1 MKRLKD
7 LITLKER
14 VAGVTELKKQIDK
27 ADIDR
32 FDLEDKITLMWC
44 TETDID
50 TVYKYLMDIDAD
62 IDTVGNALLGLKV
75 IHTARVTELWDV
87 FTTLVHNGAFI
98 NKNDLSSLATLQEE
112 NRNLA
117 KQVEEAYENCESIV
131 RYEGLGPGQS
141 QQGMSLREQL
151 ANAIKLKA
159 EDVLTK

>member
-1 MKRLKD
+1 
-7 LITLKER
+7 
-14 VAGVTELKKQIDK
+14 VTELKKQIDK

-87 FTTLVHNGAFI
+87 FTTLIHNGAFI
-98 NKNDLSSLATLQEE
+98 NKNDLSTLAALQEE
-112 NRNLA
+112 NRDLA
-117 KQVEEAYENCESIV
+117 RQLEEAYENCESIV

-141 QQGMSLREQL
+141 QQGMSLRDQL

>member
-1 MKRLKD
+1 M
-7 LITLKER
+7 
-14 VAGVTELKKQIDK
+14 VGVTEGNTKVIKLKKDIDK
-27 ADIDR
+27 ADTDR

-50 TVYKYLMDIDAD
+50 TIYKYLMDIDAD

-87 FTTLVHNGAFI
+87 FTTLIHNGAFMCKG
-98 NKNDLSSLATLQEE
+98 NLSTLATLQEE

-117 KQVEEAYENCESIV
+117 RQLEEAYENCESIV

-141 QQGMSLREQL
+141 QQGLSLREQL

-159 EDVLTK
+159 KDVLTK

>member
-1 MKRLKD
+1 M
-7 LITLKER
+7 
-14 VAGVTELKKQIDK
+14 VGVTELKKQIDK

-50 TVYKYLMDIDAD
+50 TIYKYLMDTDAD

-87 FTTLVHNGAFI
+87 FTTLIHNNAFK
-98 NKNDLSSLATLQEE
+98 NKNELNMLATLQEE
-112 NRNLA
+112 NMNLA
-117 KQVEEAYENCESIV
+117 RQLEEAYENCESIV

-141 QQGMSLREQL
+141 QQGLSLREQL

-159 EDVLTK
+159 KDVLTK